1 MAFKIKPPYK
11 IDTTPVYRREMENP
25 TVHGVTLNTGCIIL
39 NDKLPIEK
47 EENTISHEKVHTD
60 QILRGDLC
68 YDDKY
73 IWWKGKRYSRSKIK
87 EGAKNLPWE
96 KEAYAKEKK
105 V

>member
-11 IDTTPVYRREMENP
+11 IDTTPVYRREMEDP
-25 TVHGVTLNTGCIIL
+25 TVHGVTLNTGCIVL

-60 QILRGDLC
+60 QILRGDLS
-68 YDDKY
+68 YDDNY
-73 IWWKGKRYSRSKIK
+73 VWWKGKRYSRSKIK

>member
-1 MAFKIKPPYK
+1 MAFKIKPPYE
-11 IDTTPVYRREMENP
+11 IDTTPVYRREMEDP
-25 TVHGVTLNTGCIIL
+25 TVHGVTLNTGCIVL

-60 QILRGDLC
+60 QILRGDLA
-68 YDDKY
+68 YNDNY
-73 IWWKGKRYSRSKIK
+73 VWWKGKRYSRSKMK

>member
-1 MAFKIKPPYK
+1 MAFKIKPPYE
-11 IDTTPVYRREMENP
+11 IDTTPVYRREMEDP
-25 TVHGVTLNTGCIIL
+25 TVHGVTLNTGCIVL

-47 EENTISHEKVHTD
+47 EENTKNNEKVHTD
-60 QILRGDLC
+60 QIMRGDLC
-68 YDDKY
+68 YDDNY
-73 IWWKGKRYSRSKIK
+73 VWWKGKRYSRSKIK